1 MTRMLAAGLLT
12 VAAVLGAPQAI
23 ADPEDLVPY
32 CSGDETPTDSNCQTA
47 PDQRGAMDGAPGAN
61 PGTPVGLT
69 PLDVPA
75 V

>member
-1 MTRMLAAGLLT
+1 MLAAGLLM
-12 VAAVLGAPQAI
+12 VAAVLGAPQAS
-23 ADPEDLVPY
+23 ADPQDLVPN
-32 CSGDETPTDSNCQTA
+32 CSGDQTPTNSGCQYA
-47 PDQRGAMDGAPGAN
+47 PDQRGLMDGAPGAN